1 MGVVKRRNTGSQ
13 GEARVGAYRCCRK
26 LSISQYCCNFMA
38 ADTYSFPIVILGGGF
53 AGAYCARA
61 LKSGLQE
68 STHQNVA
75 LLADQNAM
83 LFHPMLAEVSGSS
96 ISPLH
101 VVNPLRLFCRGSSIF
116 MGAIDDIDLEQKT
129 VVFLPGPFA
138 PPAKLTFEHLVLA
151 IGSVVDVSRVPGMPE
166 HGYLMKT
173 VGDAIRLRAD
183 VLERL
188 EAASIVTEESIRRK
202 LLTFVVVG
210 GGYSGVETAG
220 QIWDLLRDV
229 QRLYPR
235 INPKEFRLVL
245 VHSGAYL
252 LRQIGEELG
261 KYCGLQ
267 LRKRGI
273 EVRLNARVTAITAE
287 RAILNTG
294 DMVETNTV
302 ITTVGNATN
311 PVIKKLIDRY
321 QLPSNKGRLST
332 EPTMQ
337 VKGYTSL
344 WSAGDCSAVPLA
356 DGSVSPATAQF
367 AMRQGTLLAKNILA
381 ARNSQPLE
389 PFRFK
394 TLGEMASLGHRN
406 AVGKVLGFKVSGFLG
421 WLMWRATYLY
431 KLPGL
436 EQKAKVFFEW
446 SLELL
451 FPRDISLLNVKMTEV
466 LGRVHLEKGDPIYHI
481 GDAGFSFYLIE
492 KGSVEIDDHSGSV
505 RTLGPGEHFG
515 ERELLQNT
523 KRQFD
528 ATALE
533 ATTLIALDKTTFEA
547 LTKNSLTLGYF
558 LNRSS
563 VKYLTLKERRAIVD
577 RASASI
583 RQKRVEDFMRR
594 DPTVL
599 RETDS
604 IHAALKNFKQAGAT
618 ILPVV
623 DNEMRCKGW
632 LRLDHA
638 FDRMH
643 QGKAQLE
650 SAVSQ
655 LRTLPWISVKPGDSV
670 EQTLLQFA
678 ETPDREA
685 IVTNDTDQL
694 IGTLALLDLILANTA

>member
-1 MGVVKRRNTGSQ
+1 VSA
-13 GEARVGAYRCCRK
+13 E
-26 LSISQYCCNFMA
+26 
-38 ADTYSFPIVILGGGF
+38 TYSFPIVILGGGF

-61 LKSGLQE
+61 LRSELKE
-68 STHQNVA
+68 STLENVA

-101 VVNPLRLFCRGSSIF
+101 VVNPLRLFCRGCSIF
-116 MGAIDDIDLEQKT
+116 MGAVNDIDLEQKI
-129 VVFLPGPFA
+129 VSFSPGPFA
-138 PPAKLTFEHLVLA
+138 PQATLTFEHLVLA
-151 IGSVVDVSRVPGMPE
+151 IGSIVDVSRVPGMPE

-173 VGDAIRLRAD
+173 VGDAIRLRSD

-202 LLTFVVVG
+202 LLTFVIVG

-252 LRQIGEELG
+252 LPQIGEELG
-261 KYCGLQ
+261 KYCELQ
-267 LRKRGI
+267 LRNRGI
-273 EVRLNARVTAITAE
+273 EVRLNTRVSAITAE
-287 RAILNTG
+287 RAILSTG
-294 DMVETNTV
+294 DIVETNTV
-302 ITTVGNATN
+302 VTTVGNATN

-321 QLPSNKGRLST
+321 QLINDRGRLKT
-332 EPTMQ
+332 EPTML
-337 VKGYTSL
+337 VKGYKNL
-344 WSAGDCSAVPLA
+344 WSAGDCSAVPLT

-367 AMRQGTLLAKNILA
+367 AMRQGTVLGKNILA
-381 ARNSQPLE
+381 ARNGQPLE

-394 TLGEMASLGHRN
+394 ALGEMASLGHRN

-421 WLMWRATYLY
+421 WLMWRATYLF

-436 EQKAKVFFEW
+436 EQKSKVFFEW
-446 SLELL
+446 NLELL
-451 FPRDISLLNVKMTEV
+451 FPRDISLLNIKMTEV
-466 LGRVHLEKGDPIYHI
+466 IGRAHLEKNDPVYHI
-481 GDAGFSFYLIE
+481 GDAAFSFYLIE
-492 KGSVEIDDHSGSV
+492 KGNVVMDDHSGSV

-528 ATALE
+528 AIAQE
-533 ATTLIALDKTTFEA
+533 PTTLLALDKATFEA

-563 VKYLTLKERRAIVD
+563 VKYLNLQERKAIVD
-577 RASASI
+577 RASPSF
-583 RQKRVEDFMRR
+583 REKRVEDFMRR
-594 DPTVL
+594 DVAVL
-599 RETDS
+599 RDTDS
-604 IHAALKNFKQAGAT
+604 ILAAVKTFKQAGAA

-623 DNEMRCKGW
+623 DDKMRSKGW
-632 LRLDHA
+632 LRLDFA
-638 FDRMH
+638 FDWLH
-643 QGKAQLE
+643 QGKTRLD
-650 SAVSQ
+650 SSVSE
-655 LRTLPWISVKPGDSV
+655 LRTLPCISVKPEHSV
-670 EQTLLQFA
+670 EEALLQFA
-678 ETPDREA
+678 QTPDREVVVA
-685 IVTNDTDQL
+685 NDSGQL
-694 IGTLALLDLILANTA
+694 IGILALLDLILADAG

>member
-1 MGVVKRRNTGSQ
+1 
-13 GEARVGAYRCCRK
+13 
-26 LSISQYCCNFMA
+26 MA

-129 VVFLPGPFA
+129 VSFLPGPFA

-173 VGDAIRLRAD
+173 VGDAIRLRTD

-202 LLTFVVVG
+202 LLTFVIVG

-252 LRQIGEELG
+252 LPQIGEELG
-261 KYCGLQ
+261 KYCELQ

-302 ITTVGNATN
+302 VTTVGNATN

-436 EQKAKVFFEW
+436 EQKVKVFFEW

-466 LGRVHLEKGDPIYHI
+466 IGRVHLEKGDPIYHI
-481 GDAGFSFYLIE
+481 GDAAFSFYLIE

-604 IHAALKNFKQAGAT
+604 IHAALKSFKQAGAT

-623 DNEMRCKGW
+623 DNEMRCKSW
-632 LRLDHA
+632 LRLDLV
-638 FDRMH
+638 FDWMH

-655 LRTLPWISVKPGDSV
+655 LRTLPCISVKPGDSV
-670 EQTLLQFA
+670 EQALLQFA
-678 ETPDREA
+678 QTPDREV
-685 IVTNDTDQL
+685 IVTNDDDQL
-694 IGTLALLDLILANTA
+694 IGTLALLDLILADTA

>member
-1 MGVVKRRNTGSQ
+1 MSAQ
-13 GEARVGAYRCCRK
+13 
-26 LSISQYCCNFMA
+26 
-38 ADTYSFPIVILGGGF
+38 DYSFPIVIIGGGF

-61 LKSGLQE
+61 IRAGLEE
-68 STHQNVA
+68 STAENVA

-116 MGAIDDIDLEQKT
+116 MGAVEEIDLEKKT
-129 VVFLPGPFA
+129 VSFLPGPFT
-138 PPAKLTFEHLVLA
+138 PPATLTFEHLVLA
-151 IGSVVDVSRVPGMPE
+151 IGSIVDVSRVPGMPE

-173 VGDAIRLRAD
+173 VGDAIRLRSG

-188 EAASIVTEESIRRK
+188 EEASVIKEESIRRK
-202 LLTFVVVG
+202 LLTFVIVG

-229 QRLYPR
+229 QRFYPR

-245 VHSGAYL
+245 VHSGDFL
-252 LRQIGEELG
+252 LPQIGEELG
-261 KYCGLQ
+261 KYCEAQ
-267 LRKRGI
+267 LKSRGI
-273 EVRLNARVTAITAE
+273 EVRLKTRVNAITAE

-294 DMVETNTV
+294 DIVETNTV
-302 ITTVGNATN
+302 VTTVGNATH
-311 PVIKKLIDRY
+311 PAIKKLIDRY
-321 QLPSNKGRLST
+321 QLPNNRGRLNT

-337 VKGYTSL
+337 VKGYNNL
-344 WSAGDCSAVPLA
+344 WSAGDCSAVPLE

-367 AMRQGTLLAKNILA
+367 AMRQGTVLGKNILA
-381 ARNSQPLE
+381 ARNGQPLE

-421 WLMWRATYLY
+421 WLMWRATYLF

-446 SLELL
+446 NLELL
-451 FPRDISLLNVKMTEV
+451 FPRDISLLNAKMTEV
-466 LGRVHLEKGDPIYHI
+466 IGRVHLEKGDPIYHI
-481 GDAGFSFYLIE
+481 GDAAFSFYLLE
-492 KGSVEIDDHSGSV
+492 NGSVEVNDRSGSV
-505 RTLGPGEHFG
+505 RTIGPGEHFG

-528 ATALE
+528 AIALE
-533 ATTLIALDKTTFEA
+533 PTTLIALDKITFEA
-547 LTKNSLTLGYF
+547 LTKNSLTLGYY

-563 VKYLTLKERRAIVD
+563 VKYLTLQERMAIVD
-577 RASASI
+577 RASPSL

-594 DPTVL
+594 DAVVL

-604 IHAALKNFKQAGAT
+604 TLVAVKAFKQAGAS
-618 ILPVV
+618 ILPVL
-623 DNEMRCKGW
+623 DANMHCKGW
-632 LRLDHA
+632 LRLDLV
-638 FDRMH
+638 FDWLH
-643 QGKAQLE
+643 QGKARLE
-650 SAVSQ
+650 TAVSE
-655 LRTLPWISVKPGDSV
+655 LRTLPCITVKPEDSV
-670 EQTLLQFA
+670 EQALLQFA
-678 ETPDREA
+678 QTPDREV
-685 IVTNDTDQL
+685 IVTDETVQFL
-694 IGTLALLDLILANTA
+694 GVLSLMDLILAGGADPSARKIEEK

>member
-1 MGVVKRRNTGSQ
+1 MS
-13 GEARVGAYRCCRK
+13 
-26 LSISQYCCNFMA
+26 
-38 ADTYSFPIVILGGGF
+38 ADTHSFPIVILGGGF

-61 LKSGLQE
+61 LKSGLEE

-75 LLADQNAM
+75 LLANQNAM

-96 ISPLH
+96 ISPHH
-101 VVNPLRLFCRGSSIF
+101 VVTPLRLFCRGSAIF
-116 MGAIDDIDLEQKT
+116 MGEVEDIDLEQKI
-129 VVFLPGPFA
+129 VSFLPGQFA
-138 PPAKLTFEHLVLA
+138 PAVKLMFEHLVLA

-173 VGDAIRLRAD
+173 VGDAIRLRSD

-188 EAASIVTEESIRRK
+188 EAASIMKDESIRRK

-229 QRLYPR
+229 ERLYPR
-235 INPKEFRLVL
+235 INPKELRLVL
-245 VHSGAYL
+245 VHSGSYL
-252 LRQIGEELG
+252 LPQIGEELG
-261 KYCGLQ
+261 KYCEQQ
-267 LRKRGI
+267 LRMRGI
-273 EVRLNARVTAITAE
+273 EVRLNTRVTAITAE
-287 RAILNTG
+287 RAILNNG
-294 DMVETNTV
+294 EMVDTNTV
-302 ITTVGNATN
+302 VTTVGNATN

-321 QLPSNKGRLST
+321 QLPNERGRLRT

-337 VKGYTSL
+337 IKGYQNL
-344 WSAGDCSAVPLA
+344 WAAGDCSAVPLA
-356 DGSVSPATAQF
+356 DGSISPATAQF
-367 AMRQGTLLAKNILA
+367 AMRQGTHLAKNILA
-381 ARNSQPLE
+381 ARNGQPLE
-389 PFRFK
+389 PFRFE

-436 EQKAKVFFEW
+436 EQKVKVFFEW
-446 SLELL
+446 TLELV
-451 FPRDISLLNVKMTEV
+451 FPRDISLLNVKMTKV
-466 LGRVHLEKGDPIYHI
+466 IGRVHLEKGDPIYHI
-481 GDAGFSFYLIE
+481 GDTAFSFYLIE
-492 KGSVEIDDHSGSV
+492 KGKVEIDDHSGSA

-533 ATTLIALDKTTFEA
+533 PTTLIALDKTTFEA

-563 VKYLTLKERRAIVD
+563 IQYLTLNERTAIAD
-577 RASASI
+577 RASPSV

-594 DPTVL
+594 DAAVL
-599 RETDS
+599 RDKDS
-604 IHAALKNFKQAGAT
+604 VLAALKSFKQASAA

-623 DNEMRCKGW
+623 DDEMRCKGW
-632 LRLDHA
+632 LRLDLA
-638 FDRMH
+638 LDWLH

-655 LRTLPWISVKPGDSV
+655 LRTLPCVSVRPEDSI
-670 EQTLLQFA
+670 EQTLLKFA
-678 ETPDREA
+678 QTPDREVVVA
-685 IVTNDTDQL
+685 NDGGQL
-694 IGTLALLDLILANTA
+694 IGTLVLLDLILASAN

>member
-1 MGVVKRRNTGSQ
+1 MSVN
-13 GEARVGAYRCCRK
+13 
-26 LSISQYCCNFMA
+26 
-38 ADTYSFPIVILGGGF
+38 TYSFPIVILGGGF

-68 STHQNVA
+68 STAKEVA

-116 MGAIDDIDLEQKT
+116 MGSVVDIDLEQKT
-129 VVFLPGPFA
+129 VSFTPGPFA
-138 PPAKLTFEHLVLA
+138 PPAMLVFEHLVLA

-173 VGDAIRLRAD
+173 VGDAMRLRSD

-188 EAASIVTEESIRRK
+188 EAASIMTEESIRRK

-229 QRLYPR
+229 QRFYPR
-235 INPKEFRLVL
+235 IKPNEFRLVL
-245 VHSGAYL
+245 VHSGAFL
-252 LRQIGEELG
+252 LPQIGEELG
-261 KYCGLQ
+261 KYCELQ
-267 LRKRGI
+267 LRSRGI
-273 EVRLNARVTAITAE
+273 EIRLNTRVNAITAE

-294 DMVETNTV
+294 DVIDTNTV
-302 ITTVGNATN
+302 VTTVGNATN

-321 QLPSNKGRLST
+321 QLPNERGRLST

-337 VKGYTSL
+337 VKGYPNL
-344 WSAGDCSAVPLA
+344 WAAGDCSAVPQT

-367 AMRQGTLLAKNILA
+367 AMRQGTLLGKNILA
-381 ARNSQPLE
+381 ARNGQPLE
-389 PFRFK
+389 PFHFQ

-436 EQKAKVFFEW
+436 EQKVKVFFEW
-446 SLELL
+446 TLELL
-451 FPRDISLLNVKMTEV
+451 FPRDISLLDVKTTEV
-466 LGRVHLEKGDPIYHI
+466 VGRVHLEKGDPIYHI
-481 GDAGFSFYLIE
+481 GDAAFSFYLVE
-492 KGSVEIDDHSGSV
+492 KGSIQVDDRSGST

-533 ATTLIALDKTTFEA
+533 ASTLVALNKTTFEA
-547 LTKNSLTLGYF
+547 LTKNSLTLGYY

-563 VKYLTLKERRAIVD
+563 VKYLTLQERKAIVD
-577 RASASI
+577 RASPSF

-594 DPTVL
+594 DAVVL
-599 RETDS
+599 RDTDS
-604 IHAALKNFKQAGAT
+604 ILAALKAFRQAGAT

-623 DNEMRCKGW
+623 NEDMRCKGW
-632 LRLDHA
+632 VRLDLA
-638 FDRMH
+638 FDWLH
-643 QGKAQLE
+643 QGKVRLE
-650 SAVSQ
+650 TTVSQ
-655 LRTLPWISVKPGDSV
+655 LRILPYISVKAEDSV
-670 EQTLLQFA
+670 EQALLQFA
-678 ETPDREA
+678 QTPDREL
-685 IVTNDTDQL
+685 IVADDNGQL
-694 IGTLALLDLILANTA
+694 IGTLALLDLILADAR